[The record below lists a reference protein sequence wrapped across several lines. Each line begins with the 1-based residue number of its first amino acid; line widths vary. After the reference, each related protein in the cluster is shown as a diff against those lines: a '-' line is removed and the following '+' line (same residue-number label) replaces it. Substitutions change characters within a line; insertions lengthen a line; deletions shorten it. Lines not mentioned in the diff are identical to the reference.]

1 MHTTPRRTPNERLSA
16 RAVVIAS
23 VLLLANSYWLGLCE
37 MIWHNAHLTIIA
49 VPINVVFALLM
60 LTWLNTLI
68 RQAIPRQA
76 LRPAEL
82 ITVYSMLATGSAFA
96 GHDFMPRLMGLLPH
110 AFRYASTEN
119 DWEAMLFSYLPRWL
133 VVHDRAAV
141 EAFYNGNTSFFGR
154 GHWHAWVTPVFW
166 WSCVILLLMVSF
178 LCLTALLREQWVSRE
193 RLAYPLI
200 RLPHELATHPARLFG
215 DNLFWI
221 GFLIAFTVN
230 LWNGLQWFYPAL
242 PLIPVKGLM
251 LNRLFTHPPW
261 NAMGAVPLRL
271 HPFLIGVGYL
281 LPLDISF
288 SVVVFYVFQ
297 KAQHVIGSAAGV
309 RLAPGYPFLGE
320 QGAGA
325 LLALLAVSLWTGRS
339 HFKRIAL
346 TLTPSRIGTSSG
358 QGHRA
363 AALMLT
369 LCVLGLL
376 AICMRGGMSLW
387 GFAAYIATYLGVVVG
402 LTRMRTELGPPIHA
416 IGYATP
422 QHLII
427 SAFGTR
433 SLGPGNLTMLSLLNW
448 LSGASYASFRTH
460 PMPHQMEAMKLADQA
475 RIRPNSML
483 LALFIAGLVGILGS
497 LVIYPMLIYREGVPA
512 VAEQIHGGGNDTYN
526 FLASWLETPRPTNW
540 FGMAALVASFA
551 LSIGVFAVRSRYFWC
566 PLHPAGY
573 VIGIAPGTT
582 DNLWFPLLIA
592 IVIKAV
598 LLRSVGFRA
607 YRRAIPFFIGLAL
620 GEALMAGFWP
630 LLSLV
635 TRGTVYSWI

>member
-1 MHTTPRRTPNERLSA
+1 MHTSPRRIPNEGLSI
-16 RAVVIAS
+16 RAVIIAS
-23 VLLLANSYWLGLCE
+23 LLLLANSYWLGLCE

-49 VPINVVFALLM
+49 VPINVAFVLLV
-60 LTWLNTLI
+60 LTWLNTVV
-68 RQAIPRQA
+68 RHAAPRSA

-110 AFRYASTEN
+110 AFRYASPEN
-119 DWEAMLFSYLPRWL
+119 DWEALLFNYLPRWL
-133 VVHDRAAV
+133 VVDDPAAV
-141 EAFYNGNTSFFGR
+141 KAFYDGETSFFGQ

-166 WSCVILLLMVSF
+166 WSFVILLLMVSF
-178 LCLTALLREQWVSRE
+178 LCLTTLFRAQWVSRE

-200 RLPHELATHPARLFG
+200 RLPHELATHPGRLFS
-215 DNLFWI
+215 DRVFWV
-221 GFLIAFTVN
+221 GFCIAAGIN
-230 LWNGLQWFYPAL
+230 LWNGVQFFYPSL
-242 PLIPVKGLM
+242 PLIPIKTHN
-251 LNRLFTHPPW
+251 LNQIFTERPW
-261 NAMGAVPLRL
+261 SAMGSAPLRL

-297 KAQHVIGSAAGV
+297 KLQHVAGSAMGV

-325 LLALLAVSLWTGRS
+325 ILALLMVSLWTGRS
-339 HFKRIAL
+339 HFKRVAL
-346 TLTPSRIGTSSG
+346 TLTPSRVRLSSG

-363 AALMLT
+363 AAALLT
-369 LCVLGLL
+369 VCLLCLL
-376 AICMRGGMSLW
+376 VICVRAGMSVW
-387 GFAAYIATYLGVVVG
+387 GFAVYIGTYLGVVVG
-402 LTRMRTELGPPIHA
+402 LTRMRAELGPPIHA

-422 QHLII
+422 QHLIV

-433 SLGPGNLTMLSLLNW
+433 SLGPGNLTMLSMLNW

-460 PMPHQMEAMKLADQA
+460 PMPHQMEAMKLADQS
-475 RIRPNSML
+475 RIRPGSML
-483 LALFIAGLVGILGS
+483 MALFIAGVVGIVGS
-497 LVIYPMLIYREGVPA
+497 LIIYPALIYREGVPS

-526 FLASWLETPRPTNW
+526 FLATWLQSPRPTNW
-540 FGMAALVASFA
+540 FGMAALAASFIA
-551 LSIGVFAVRSRYFWC
+551 SIGMFSLRARYFWC

-592 IVIKAV
+592 IAIKAT
-598 LLRSVGFRA
+598 LLRFVGFRA
-607 YRRAIPFFIGLAL
+607 YRRAMPFFMGLAA

-635 TRGTVYSWI
+635 TRTTVYTWI

>member
-1 MHTTPRRTPNERLSA
+1 MHTSPRRVPNERLSA
-16 RAVVIAS
+16 RAVVVAS

-49 VPINVVFALLM
+49 VPINVAFALLM
-60 LTWLNTLI
+60 LTWVNTLA
-68 RQAIPRQA
+68 RQAMPRRA

-119 DWEAMLFSYLPRWL
+119 DWEALLFSYLPRWL
-133 VVHDRAAV
+133 VVSDPGAV
-141 EAFYNGNTSFFGR
+141 EAFYEGETSFFG
-154 GHWHAWVTPVFW
+154 GGYWQAWATPLFW
-166 WSCVILLLMVSF
+166 WSCVVLLLMVSF
-178 LCLTALLREQWVSRE
+178 LCLTTLFREQWVSRE

-200 RLPHELATHPARLFG
+200 RLPYELATHPARLFR
-215 DNLFWI
+215 DRVFWV
-221 GFLIAFTVN
+221 GFLIAFGIN
-230 LWNGLQWFYPAL
+230 LWNGIQYFYPTL
-242 PLIPVKGLM
+242 PLIPIKTNT
-251 LNRLFTHPPW
+251 LNQHFTERPW
-261 NAMGAVPLRL
+261 SAMGYVPLRL

-297 KAQHVIGSAAGV
+297 KCQYIAGSAMGV

-325 LLALLAVSLWTGRS
+325 LLALLMVSLWTGRS
-339 HFKRIAL
+339 HFKRVAL
-346 TLTPSRIGTSSG
+346 TLTPSRVGLSSG

-363 AALMLT
+363 AATMLT
-369 LCVLGLL
+369 VCVLCLL
-376 AICMRGGMSLW
+376 LICLRAGMTFW
-387 GFAAYIATYLGVVVG
+387 GFAAYIVTYLGVVVG

-422 QHLII
+422 QHLIV

-433 SLGPGNLTMLSLLNW
+433 SLGQGNLTVLSMLNW

-475 RIRPNSML
+475 RIRPGSML
-483 LALFIAGLVGILGS
+483 LALFIAGIVGIVGS
-497 LVIYPMLIYREGVPA
+497 LIIYPMLIYREGVPS
-512 VAEQIHGGGNDTYN
+512 VAEQIHGGGNDTFN
-526 FLASWLETPRPTNW
+526 FLAGWLQLPRPTNW
-540 FGMAALVASFA
+540 FGMGALAASFIA
-551 LSIGVFAVRSRYFWC
+551 SIGIFAMRARYFWC

-592 IVIKAV
+592 IVIKAI
-598 LLRSVGFRA
+598 LLRFVGFRA
-607 YRRAIPFFIGLAL
+607 YRRAMPFFIGLAA

-635 TRGTVYSWI
+635 TRTTVYSWI